1 MGFPMRLNRG
11 SPSTLPSTADHNSSM
26 ELDRV
31 RSRERAVSRVFKG
44 VVVSGI
50 GWVANIMTTA
60 VLEFVF
66 GASQS
71 VQEVW
76 AIGARSLMWL
86 GFFVAASAGT
96 HLLRFGG
103 RRGQWAFAS
112 VAAAGACGLLAVA
125 EQFETWFLDTHYLRG
140 LDVWGLAGVV
150 LFMVLAGILIGGDA
164 VRGDP
169 GEQGEA

>member
-1 MGFPMRLNRG
+1 M
-11 SPSTLPSTADHNSSM
+11 TLPRTTDENPSV

-31 RSRERAVSRVFKG
+31 RSRERAVRRVFTG
-44 VVVSGI
+44 VVMAGI
-50 GWVANIMTTA
+50 GSVANIATTA

-76 AIGARSLMWL
+76 ATGARSLVWL

-103 RRGQWAFAS
+103 RRGPLAFAS
-112 VAAAGACGLLAVA
+112 VAAAGVCGLLAVA
-125 EQFETWFLDTHYLRG
+125 EQFETWFLDTHILRG
-140 LDVWGLAGVV
+140 LDRWGLAGACI
-150 LFMVLAGILIGGDA
+150 FIVLAVILLTLDA
-164 VRGDP
+164 RPSDS
-169 GEQGEA
+169 GEQGKA

>member
-1 MGFPMRLNRG
+1 M
-11 SPSTLPSTADHNSSM
+11 TLPSTADDNSSTKM
-26 ELDRV
+26 DRV

-150 LFMVLAGILIGGDA
+150 LFFGLAMVLLKGEPPDNHLGD
-164 VRGDP
+164 
-169 GEQGEA
+169 EGEA